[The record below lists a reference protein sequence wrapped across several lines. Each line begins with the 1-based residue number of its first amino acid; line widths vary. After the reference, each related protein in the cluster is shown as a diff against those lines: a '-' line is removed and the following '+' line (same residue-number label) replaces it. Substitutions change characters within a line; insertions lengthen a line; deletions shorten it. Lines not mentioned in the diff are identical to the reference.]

1 MTSCAGIVPRQGA
14 RALLFRAN
22 KGAHV
27 EIILTIAVVL
37 AFIVGSI
44 AYVYRIRGQARYES
58 FKQYLR
64 KGWPMFSP
72 LNCLLYLFTQ
82 PRARRPIMD
91 IERFPELDV
100 IQRNW
105 RTIRAEALAL
115 HRERM
120 FDQAK
125 STDSGGYYDIG
136 FRTFYKYG
144 WSKFY
149 LKWYGTTHHSA
160 QRLCPETLRVLKK
173 ARSVNGAMFSVLP
186 VGSKLTRHA
195 DPAAC
200 SLRYHLG
207 LATPNADPCYI
218 NIDGEDYS
226 WRDGEALLFDE
237 TYLHYAHNDT
247 EQDRVIL
254 MCDVE
259 RPTWVVGPIVNF
271 FYKGLMRATVVPN
284 TEGDQRGL
292 ANTVFARLAPVL
304 ANTRELKQ
312 TNPGRYTTIKYCV
325 NGTLVLLASGLLM
338 GTFYA
343 VYMLGALAV

>member
-1 MTSCAGIVPRQGA
+1 MP
-14 RALLFRAN
+14 LL
-22 KGAHV
+22 
-27 EIILTIAVVL
+27 LTFSTLFLFVA
-37 AFIVGSI
+37 GSI
-44 AYVYRIRGQARYES
+44 LYVYRFRGDVRYDS

-82 PRARRPIMD
+82 RRARQPIMD
-91 IERFPELDV
+91 LDRFPELEV

-105 RTIRAEALAL
+105 QVIREEALAL
-115 HRERM
+115 HRNDVFE
-120 FDQAK
+120 QTK
-125 STDSGGYYDIG
+125 SAGSGGYYDIG

-149 LKWYGTTHHSA
+149 LRWYGTTHNSA
-160 QRLCPETLRVLKK
+160 KRMCPETTRLLEGV
-173 ARSVNGAMFSVLP
+173 SCVNGAMFSVLP

-207 LATPNADPCYI
+207 LATPNANPCYI

-226 WRDGEALLFDE
+226 WRDGKALLFDE
-237 TYLHYAHNDT
+237 TYLHYAHNDA
-247 EQDRVIL
+247 EEDRVIL

-259 RPTWVVGPIVNF
+259 RPTRIVGPLVNF

-284 TEGDQRGL
+284 TAEDERGL
-292 ANTVFARLAPVL
+292 ANTVFAKLAPVL
-304 ANTRELKQ
+304 SNTRELKQ
-312 TNPGRYTTIKYCV
+312 TNPRRYTTIKYCV
-325 NGTLVLLASGLLM
+325 NGTLITLASALLVGACFGL
-338 GTFYA
+338 YS
-343 VYMLGALAV
+343 LGAMLA